1 MENLKGTLVNQPRKK
16 KPELRLKLNE
26 VKEALKN
33 RHNWQSARAPVMAAQ
48 TEVLRSRQQ
57 KIEHALQMIALG
69 EYGFCEHCGEQ
80 IPPETPG
87 SPT

>member
-1 MENLKGTLVNQPRKK
+1 
-16 KPELRLKLNE
+16 
-26 VKEALKN
+26 
-33 RHNWQSARAPVMAAQ
+33 MAAQ

-80 IPPETPG
+80 IPPERLEVLPEATQC
-87 SPT
+87 TNCQ